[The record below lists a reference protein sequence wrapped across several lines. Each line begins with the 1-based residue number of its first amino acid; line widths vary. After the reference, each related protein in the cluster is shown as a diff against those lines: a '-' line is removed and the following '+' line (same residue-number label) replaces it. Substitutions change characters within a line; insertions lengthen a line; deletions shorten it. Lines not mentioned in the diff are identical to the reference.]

1 MLQKKRLEVKPK
13 VISGASGTWQY
24 NYDPEK
30 IEEFGI
36 YAILEGE
43 LGGIAPEIDGHA
55 GRFFN
60 YLINGDFENMDPFRK
75 RSDFKVNIKEFERNG
90 KKLHGRFSKLL
101 G

>member
-1 MLQKKRLEVKPK
+1 MQICIIELKLLKHELEVKAK

-24 NYDPEK
+24 NYDPAK

-55 GRFFN
+55 GRF
-60 YLINGDFENMDPFRK
+60 LI
-75 RSDFKVNIKEFERNG
+75 I
-90 KKLHGRFSKLL
+90 
-101 G
+101 